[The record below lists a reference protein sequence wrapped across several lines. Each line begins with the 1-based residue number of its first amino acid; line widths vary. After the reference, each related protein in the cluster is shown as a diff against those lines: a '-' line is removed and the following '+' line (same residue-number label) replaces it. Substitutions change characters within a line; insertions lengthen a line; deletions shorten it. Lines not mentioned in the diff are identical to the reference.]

1 VYPRLWLSSF
11 NRRWHG
17 GEIGIADAL
26 LGAAREIF
34 ADHEDPSRV
43 WITDSLFPERSP
55 AQMAD
60 APHHG
65 WYLLRGP
72 HTRDE
77 NGELQGTYIRFA
89 TERPKGFRGVLPRRW
104 VAERTFSWFG
114 QSRRLSRDYE
124 RIPLTRAAMIHAT
137 ISRTMLKRLVRSSPF
152 QTVSSVRMAVL
163 LTHHFRQID
172 DENGA
177 NTPPGP

>member
-1 VYPRLWLSSF
+1 MRRRFGAGIRGRLQEVVLPPQPVGHRCSKYVYPRLWLSSF

-17 GEIGIADAL
+17 GEVGIADAL

-43 WITDSLFPERSP
+43 WITDSLFPERSL

-72 HTRDE
+72 HTRNE
-77 NGELQGTYIRFA
+77 NGVLQGTYIRFA

-114 QSRRLSRDYE
+114 RSRQPS
-124 RIPLTRAAMIHAT
+124 PP
-137 ISRTMLKRLVRSSPF
+137 RTLQRSSRCMRWF
-152 QTVSSVRMAVL
+152 SVSD
-163 LTHHFRQID
+163 T
-172 DENGA
+172 
-177 NTPPGP
+177 